1 VNFQTRPVQGEE
13 IPCDLYIGGGFVVVA
28 HPARYGVSGGMSFL
42 VKQDGVVYEQN
53 LCKKMMVIASK
64 ITTFNSD
71 DSWIQAPLL
80 TNARSQ

>member
-28 HPARYGVSGGMSFL
+28 YPARYGVSGGMSFL
-42 VKQDGVVYEQN
+42 VNQDGVVYEQN

-64 ITTFNSD
+64 MTTFNSD